1 MDKKIK
7 KGCFMQ
13 AKYLYIYEVLK
24 KGILDG
30 TYKVGEVF
38 PSEPELQT
46 QFGASRITVR
56 HSVQMLVDEG
66 YLQRIMG
73 VGTIVI
79 SCKASLQLRSLISF
93 AEENKNADAKTTT
106 IACETNKMPATLI
119 SSILGLSKGIAVSYQ
134 ERVRWKNNIPISHQR
149 VYCPQFIGLTKQELE
164 NPDVSLY
171 SLLEGK
177 GYKVK
182 EAEETIESIVADE
195 TYAKY
200 LQVEEGS
207 PLLFVQRVTRDT
219 KSSVI
224 EYAQIVYRGDMY
236 RYKVNLT
243 APEVM

>member
-1 MDKKIK
+1 MEKEIK

-13 AKYLYIYEVLK
+13 AKYVYIYEILK
-24 KGILDG
+24 ERILDG
-30 TYKVGEVF
+30 TYKVGEAF

-73 VGTIVI
+73 VGTVVI

-106 IACETNKMPATLI
+106 IACEVNKMPTTLV
-119 SSILGLSKGIAVSYQ
+119 SSILGLSKGVSVSYQ
-134 ERVRWKNNIPISHQR
+134 ERVRWKNSIPISHQR
-149 VYCPQFIGLTKQELE
+149 VYCPQFIGLTKEELS
-164 NPDVSLY
+164 DSDISLY
-171 SLLEGK
+171 GLLERK

-182 EAEETIESIVADE
+182 EAEETIESIVADK

-200 LQVEEGS
+200 LQVEEGC
-207 PLLFVQRVTRDT
+207 PLLFVQRVTRDV
-219 KSSVI
+219 KLSVI

-236 RYKVNLT
+236 QYKVNLT
-243 APEVM
+243 APEVI